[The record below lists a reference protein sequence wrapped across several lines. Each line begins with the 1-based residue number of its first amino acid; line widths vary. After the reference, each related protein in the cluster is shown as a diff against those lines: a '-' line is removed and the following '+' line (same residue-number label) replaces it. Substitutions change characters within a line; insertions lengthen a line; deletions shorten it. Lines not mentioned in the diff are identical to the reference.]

1 MAIQIRPFTDND
13 LPNIAKQLNE
23 TYRDTYEFSPYTVD
37 GLHFWLQE
45 SRLRIVVAEEDGNF
59 LGTAAYHDGHW
70 GEEIE
75 WLAVFEGPN
84 KKLIENMFVSELE
97 KFVHDTRIFT
107 PIDFDSPKIN
117 EWIERGYKA
126 EGGLYHM
133 IIALDDLKPVLEMPE
148 SMVLRSLR
156 PDEEKA
162 LVEAVN
168 AGFGWERL
176 KLGDIQKWKID
187 SPPFSEDWVQVADTN
202 GKIVSVVVAKPDT
215 FYNEAFEGKRGY
227 LGPASTLAEYRC
239 KNLAFTLTVR
249 ALNLLF
255 ERGMGS
261 AALFTSAT
269 NVASMTLLQK
279 LGFKIGHHW
288 KFMRKTFP

>member
-23 TYRDTYEFSPYTVD
+23 TYHDTYEFSPYTVD
-37 GLHFWLQE
+37 GFHSWLQE
-45 SRLRIVVAEEDGNF
+45 SRLKIVVAEEDGNF

-75 WLAVFEGPN
+75 WLAVSDGPN
-84 KKLIENMFVSELE
+84 KKLIENMFVIELE
-97 KFVHDTRIFT
+97 KFVRDMRIFT
-107 PIDFDSPKIN
+107 PIDFDSPKID

-156 PDEEKA
+156 PDEGKA

-168 AGFGWERL
+168 AGFGWGRL

-187 SPPFSEDWVQVADTN
+187 SPPFSEDWVQV
-202 GKIVSVVVAKPDT
+202 VVAKPDT
-215 FYNEAFEGKRGY
+215 SYNEAFGGKRGY

-261 AALFTSAT
+261 AALFTSET

-288 KFMRKTFP
+288 KFMRKNLP